1 MILDSSAGRARV
13 CGFRVGWQGTR
24 AWLLPPGRLYS
35 HGLLLASARRRIS
48 PCNEEQRSQ
57 ATRKLC
63 NRMRSDLSLWLNAI
77 EAEIFCIHQAFQG
90 TGSGQL
96 RNQG

>member
-1 MILDSSAGRARV
+1 MILDSSVGRARV
-13 CGFRVGWQGTR
+13 CGFRVGWQGAT
-24 AWLLPPGRLYS
+24 
-35 HGLLLASARRRIS
+35 RRRIS

-57 ATRKLC
+57 AIRKLC
-63 NRMRSDLSLWLNAI
+63 NRMRSDLSRWLNAM

-90 TGSGQL
+90 AGSDQL